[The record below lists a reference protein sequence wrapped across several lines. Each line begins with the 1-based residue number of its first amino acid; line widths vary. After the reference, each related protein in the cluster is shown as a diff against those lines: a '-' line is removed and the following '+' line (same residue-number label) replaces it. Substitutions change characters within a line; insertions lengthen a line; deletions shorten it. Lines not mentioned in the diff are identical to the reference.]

1 MQERIAEWQALL
13 SEVERREAVP
23 GGLRLAFGQP
33 APLSEMARLA
43 EAEQKCCAFFS
54 FSLAISSRGVA
65 LEVTAPSD
73 GQPLLEAVFRSEER
87 RVGKECVSTCR
98 SRWSPEH

>member
-1 MQERIAEWQALL
+1 MLVTRDEAVRPIACSLNGGDMQERIAEWQALL

-54 FSLAISSRGVA
+54 
-65 LEVTAPSD
+65 
-73 GQPLLEAVFRSEER
+73 RSEEHTS
-87 RVGKECVSTCR
+87 ELQ
-98 SRWSPEH
+98 SPMRISYAVFCLKKKK